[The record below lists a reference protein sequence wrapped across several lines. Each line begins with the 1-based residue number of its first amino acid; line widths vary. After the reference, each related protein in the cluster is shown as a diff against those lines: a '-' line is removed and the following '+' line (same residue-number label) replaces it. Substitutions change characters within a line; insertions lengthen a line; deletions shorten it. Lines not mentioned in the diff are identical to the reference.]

1 MCTEM
6 DSSHYCLGDASKEI
20 RIFDLVSAN
29 EQEPA
34 QGRIRRATIGDAPP
48 FVAVS
53 HVWGD
58 KSSDRSVRLES
69 GCGTKYAQISTNLE
83 AFFTRLIGLESTAL
97 TQLWLKGSRLPLWID
112 MICINQMDVAEKA
125 LQIPLMREIYSQA
138 SSVIIWINEDDS
150 RIGQAFHYLRHLIA
164 NKTTTEIA
172 DIWTLFDPDGWEG
185 LKYLLDCSWFHRR
198 WVLQEFAVPKDA
210 VFLCDSDAMSIND
223 LFKGIDIAASVLIA
237 RPRKF
242 KILHPAHTGSLR
254 PAPALRE
261 LRNHYA
267 EANYHVSL
275 LWLLEHFRSTTAT
288 LAHDQVYSLLGLCNS
303 DEVAGNQI
311 RYDLEPEDVYK
322 TFVAT
327 HARLYNNLEFLGLCT
342 AAQRDS
348 VCSVSVDKSVSR
360 PFAGPSWV
368 PNWHSE
374 RLQRCLGLNDYG
386 TDLKF
391 FNASERI
398 PMTALFRQNEL
409 EVSGVRLDRILS
421 IGHFCRVER
430 RHELTDPNS
439 RLFQEYFDFWTS
451 VAAAERIMPY
461 RDRKHLAETIARTLS
476 LLGIYLNPMPLL
488 ADIPD
493 MFCRWSRGS
502 NLGRQLAEYGLKP
515 KNATNLEGERVF
527 MGMRRLTAWEPF
539 ITERGYIGLAR
550 GNSRVGDEIWL
561 VGGCSVPLLLSP
573 QTGDT
578 VGFKVNGEVFFDGF
592 MFGEAMRM
600 DEFGDTSVQQITL
613 V

>member
-1 MCTEM
+1 MCTGT
-6 DSSHYCLGDASKEI
+6 DSNHYCLRDASKQI
-20 RIFDLVSAN
+20 RLFDLVSAN

-58 KSSDRSVRLES
+58 RSRDRSVRLES
-69 GCGTKYAQISTNLE
+69 GCGIKYSQISKNLE
-83 AFFTRLIGLESTAL
+83 AFFTRLKGLDATVL
-97 TQLWLKGSRLPLWID
+97 PQLWLKGSGLPLWVD
-112 MICINQMDVAEKA
+112 MICINQMDVSEKA
-125 LQIPLMREIYSQA
+125 LQIPLMRDIYSQA
-138 SSVIIWINEDDS
+138 NSVIIWINEKDR
-150 RIGQAFHYLRHLIA
+150 RIGQAFHYLRHFIR
-164 NKTTTEIA
+164 NKTIEAA
-172 DIWTLFDPDGWEG
+172 DIWTLFDPDGWEA

-210 VFLCDSDAMSIND
+210 VFLCGSDVMSIDD
-223 LFKGIDIAASVLIA
+223 LFSGIDMAASVLIA
-237 RPRKF
+237 RPRTF
-242 KILHPAHTGSLR
+242 KMLYPAHTGSLR

-261 LRNHYA
+261 LRKHYA
-267 EANYHVSL
+267 EADYHVIL

-288 LAHDQVYSLLGLCNS
+288 LAHDQVYSLLGLCS
-303 DEVAGNQI
+303 SEEVAGNPI
-311 RYDLEPEDVYK
+311 RYDLEPEEVYK
-322 TFVAT
+322 TFAAT
-327 HARLYNNLEFLGLCT
+327 HTRLYSNLEFLGLCT

-348 VCSVSVDKSVSR
+348 VCSGSLDKFASR
-360 PFAGPSWV
+360 PFAGPTWV

-386 TDLKF
+386 TNLEL
-391 FNASERI
+391 FNASDGI
-398 PMTALFRQNEL
+398 PTTVLFRHNEL
-409 EVSGVRLDRILS
+409 QVSRVQLDRILS
-421 IGHFCRVER
+421 IGGFCGLER
-430 RHELTDPNS
+430 RNELTDPNS
-439 RLFQEYFDFWTS
+439 RLFQEYFDLWTS

-461 RDRKHLAETIARTLS
+461 RDKKHLAETIARTLS

-493 MFCRWSRGS
+493 MFCHWCRDSS
-502 NLGRQLAEYGLKP
+502 LGRQLAEYGLES

-527 MGMRRLTAWEPF
+527 MGMRRLTAWESF
-539 ITERGYIGLAR
+539 ITESGYIDLAR

-573 QTGDT
+573 RTGDP
-578 VGFKVNGEVFFDGF
+578 VNFEVNGEVFFDGF
-592 MFGEAMRM
+592 MFGEAMRK
-600 DEFGDTSVQQITL
+600 DEFGDTSVQRIDL

>member
-1 MCTEM
+1 M
-6 DSSHYCLGDASKEI
+6 DSNHYCLRDASKEI
-20 RIFDLVSAN
+20 RLFDLVSAN
-29 EQEPA
+29 EQESA
-34 QGRIRRATIGDAPP
+34 QGRIRRAILSDAPP

-58 KSSDRSVRLES
+58 KSNDRSVRLES
-69 GCGTKYAQISTNLE
+69 SCGTKYAQISMNLE
-83 AFFTRLIGLESTAL
+83 AFFIRLIGLDSTTL
-97 TQLWLKGSRLPLWID
+97 PQTWLKGSRLPLWVD

-150 RIGQAFHYLRHLIA
+150 RIGQAFQYLRHLVA

-172 DIWTLFDPDGWEG
+172 DIWTLFDPDGWEA

-210 VFLCDSDAMSIND
+210 VFLCGSDAMSIDD
-223 LFKGIDIAASVLIA
+223 LFRGIDMAASVLIA

-261 LRNHYA
+261 LRKHYA
-267 EANYHVSL
+267 EPDYHVSL

-288 LAHDQVYSLLGLCNS
+288 LAHDQVYSLLGLCS
-303 DEVAGNQI
+303 SKEVAGNPI
-311 RYDLEPEDVYK
+311 RYDLEPEETYK
-322 TFVAT
+322 TF
-327 HARLYNNLEFLGLCT
+327 F
-342 AAQRDS
+342 
-348 VCSVSVDKSVSR
+348 VSR

-386 TDLKF
+386 TNLKF
-391 FNASERI
+391 FNASDRI
-398 PMTALFRQNEL
+398 PMTALFRHNEL
-409 EVSGVRLDRILS
+409 EVTGVWLDRILS
-421 IGHFCRVER
+421 IGRFCRLER
-430 RHELTDPNS
+430 RHELIDPNS

-461 RDRKHLAETIARTLS
+461 RDKKHLAETIARTLS
-476 LLGIYLNPMPLL
+476 LLGIYLNPMPVL

-493 MFCRWSRGS
+493 MFCRWCRGS

-539 ITERGYIGLAR
+539 ITESGFIGLAR
-550 GNSRVGDEIWL
+550 GNSSVGDEIWL

-573 QTGDT
+573 QTEDPA
-578 VGFKVNGEVFFDGF
+578 GFKVNGEVFFDGF

>member
-1 MCTEM
+1 MCTGM
-6 DSSHYCLGDASKEI
+6 DPSHYCLGDASKEI
-20 RIFDLVSAN
+20 RLFDLVSAN

-34 QGRIRRATIGDAPP
+34 QGRIRRAIIGDAPP
-48 FVAVS
+48 FAAVS

-58 KSSDRSVRLES
+58 KSRDRSIRLES
-69 GCGTKYAQISTNLE
+69 DSSALI
-83 AFFTRLIGLESTAL
+83 RLLSLRYG
-97 TQLWLKGSRLPLWID
+97 WLKGSRLPLWVD

-138 SSVIIWINEDDS
+138 SSVIIWINEKDN
-150 RIGQAFHYLRHLIA
+150 RIGQAFRYLRHLIA
-164 NKTTTEIA
+164 NKTTTETA
-172 DIWTLFDPDGWEG
+172 DIWPLFDPDGWEG

-198 WVLQEFAVPKDA
+198 WVLQEFAVSKDA
-210 VFLCDSDAMSIND
+210 AFLCGSDVMSIDD
-223 LFKGIDIAASVLIA
+223 LFSGIDMAASVLIA

-261 LRNHYA
+261 LRKHYA
-267 EANYHVSL
+267 EPDYH
-275 LWLLEHFRSTTAT
+275 
-288 LAHDQVYSLLGLCNS
+288 VYSLLGLCS
-303 DEVAGNQI
+303 SEEVAGNPI
-311 RYDLEPEDVYK
+311 RYDLEPEEVYK

-348 VCSVSVDKSVSR
+348 VCSGSMDKSVSR
-360 PFAGPSWV
+360 LFAGPSWV

-386 TDLKF
+386 TNLKF
-391 FNASERI
+391 FNASDRV
-398 PMTALFRQNEL
+398 PMAALFRHNEL

-421 IGHFCRVER
+421 IGRFCRLER

-439 RLFQEYFDFWTS
+439 RLFQEYFDFWTR

-461 RDRKHLAETIARTLS
+461 RDKKHLAETIARTLS

-493 MFCRWSRGS
+493 MFCRWCRGS
-502 NLGRQLAEYGLKP
+502 NLGRQLTEYGLKP

-539 ITERGYIGLAR
+539 ITESGYIGLAR

-573 QTGDT
+573 QTGDS

>member
-1 MCTEM
+1 MCIGIE
-6 DSSHYCLGDASKEI
+6 SSHYCLGDASKEI
-20 RIFDLVSAN
+20 RLFDLVSED
-29 EQEPA
+29 EQEPI
-34 QGRIRRATIGDAPP
+34 QGRIRRAAIGDAPP
-48 FVAVS
+48 FVAIS

-58 KSSDRSVRLES
+58 RSSDRSIRLES
-69 GCGTKYAQISTNLE
+69 GCGTRYAQISRNLD
-83 AFFTRLIGLESTAL
+83 ALLTKIIGLDSNAL
-97 TQLWLKGSRLPLWID
+97 HQVWLNGSRLPLWVD
-112 MICINQMDVAEKA
+112 VICINQMDVAEKA

-138 SSVIIWINEDDS
+138 SSVIIWINKNDS
-150 RIGQAFHYLRHLIA
+150 RVGRAFHYLRHLIA
-164 NKTTTEIA
+164 NKTTTETA
-172 DIWTLFDPDGWEG
+172 DIWTLFDPNGWEA

-210 VFLCDSDAMSIND
+210 VFLCDSDVMSIDD
-223 LFKGIDIAASVLIA
+223 LFRGIDMAASVLIA

-242 KILHPAHTGSLR
+242 KILHSAHTGSLR

-261 LRNHYA
+261 LRKHYA
-267 EANYHVSL
+267 EADYHVSL

-288 LAHDQVYSLLGLCNS
+288 LTHDQVYSLLGLCS
-303 DEVAGNQI
+303 SEEVAGNPIQ
-311 RYDLEPEDVYK
+311 YDLQPEELYK

-348 VCSVSVDKSVSR
+348 VCSGSVYKLISR

-374 RLQRCLGLNDYG
+374 LFQR
-386 TDLKF
+386 F
-391 FNASERI
+391 RI
-398 PMTALFRQNEL
+398 PMTALFRHDEL
-409 EVSGVRLDRILS
+409 RVSGIQLDRILS

-451 VAAAERIMPY
+451 VVAAERIMPY
-461 RDRKHLAETIARTLS
+461 RDKKHLAETIARTLS

-493 MFCRWSRGS
+493 MFCRWCRGS
-502 NLGRQLAEYGLKP
+502 NLGRQLAEYEFKP

-539 ITERGYIGLAR
+539 ITESSYIGLAR

-573 QTGDT
+573 QTADP